1 MDQFIRV
8 GDLDNRLLVGLY
20 TSMQSSLKPLDRRQN
35 TAAQA
40 YAQLRAWIISGELR
54 PGQVISE
61 PKMAL
66 TFGVSRT
73 PIREVFKRLQDEK
86 LLDIFPQQGTVVSP
100 IDIALVRSNQFIR
113 ETLELRTIAL
123 AATLA
128 DAQDIAGLRTQM
140 EAQNQLVREGN
151 PRRFFAAD
159 DHFHETLIGI
169 AGQPAVWKTIEDAK
183 AQIDRV
189 RHLSL
194 EDPDWLRRIYVEHL
208 AITDSIARRDPDG
221 AVVAMQAHLH
231 TVFAAIDMIAQAH
244 PHFLKKDQ
252 RTEAPAF

>member
-1 MDQFIRV
+1 
-8 GDLDNRLLVGLY
+8 
-20 TSMQSSLKPLDRRQN
+20 MQENLARPIDRRHN
-35 TAAQA
+35 AAAQA

-100 IDIALVRSNQFIR
+100 IDIELVRTNQFIR
-113 ETLELRTIAL
+113 ETLELRTIDL
-123 AATLA
+123 AASLA
-128 DAQDIAGLRTQM
+128 GPANI
-140 EAQNQLVREGN
+140 NQLKAQMLQQKELVKSRDH
-151 PRRFFAAD
+151 RAFFAAD
-159 DHFHETLIGI
+159 DYFHESLIGI
-169 AGQPAVWKTIEDAK
+169 AGQPAVWTVIVDAK

-194 EDPDWLRRIYVEHL
+194 EDPEWLKRIYLEHEAIVE
-208 AITDSIARRDPDG
+208 AIAQHDRRG
-221 AVVAMQAHLH
+221 AVAAMQQHLT
-231 TVFAAIDMIAQAH
+231 TVFAAIDNIALAH

-252 RTEAPAF
+252 RTEPSAF

>member
-1 MDQFIRV
+1 M
-8 GDLDNRLLVGLY
+8 
-20 TSMQSSLKPLDRRQN
+20 KPLDRRQN

-100 IDIALVRSNQFIR
+100 IDIALVRSNHFIR
-113 ETLELRTIAL
+113 ETLELRTSAL

-151 PRRFFAAD
+151 HRRFFAAD

-194 EDPDWLRRIYVEHL
+194 EDPNWLRRIYVEHL

>member
-1 MDQFIRV
+1 
-8 GDLDNRLLVGLY
+8 
-20 TSMQSSLKPLDRRQN
+20 MQSSLKPLDRRQN
-35 TAAQA
+35 TASQA

-61 PKMAL
+61 PKMAI

-123 AATLA
+123 AATLSGPG
-128 DAQDIAGLRTQM
+128 DIALLREQM
-140 EAQNQLVREGN
+140 AVQKHLVKDGN
-151 PRRFFAAD
+151 HRKFFAAD

-194 EDPDWLRRIYVEHL
+194 EDPDWLRRIYDEHQ
-208 AITDSIARRDPDG
+208 AITEAIALHDAAR
-221 AVVAMQAHLH
+221 AVAAMQSHLH
-231 TVFAAIDMIAQAH
+231 TVFAAIDKIALAH

>member
-1 MDQFIRV
+1 MDKFIRV
-8 GDLDNRLLVGLY
+8 GGLDNRLPVSLY

-61 PKMAL
+61 PKMAI

-86 LLDIFPQQGTVVSP
+86 LLDIFPQQGTVISP

-128 DAQDIAGLRTQM
+128 RSQDVAALRLQM
-140 EAQNQLVREGN
+140 ETQKQLVQEGN
-151 PRRFFAAD
+151 HRRFFAAD

-208 AITDSIARRDPDG
+208 AITDAIADHNAEK
-221 AVVAMQAHLH
+221 AVAAMQSHLH
-231 TVFAAIDMIAQAH
+231 TVFAAIDKIAQAH

>member
-1 MDQFIRV
+1 MIHPDRV
-8 GDLDNRLLVGLY
+8 LDKKQQVGLY
-20 TSMQSSLKPLDRRQN
+20 TSMQAISKPLDRRQN

-40 YAQLRAWIISGELR
+40 YAQLREWIISGELR
-54 PGQVISE
+54 PGQSISE
-61 PKMAL
+61 PKMAI

-86 LLDIFPQQGTVVSP
+86 LLDIFPQKGTVVSP

-113 ETLELRTIAL
+113 ETLELRTIVL

-128 DAQDIAGLRTQM
+128 SPQDIALLRTQM
-140 EAQNQLVREGN
+140 EAQKQLVEDGN
-151 PRRFFAAD
+151 HRQFFAAD
-159 DHFHETLIGI
+159 DYFHETLIGI

-194 EDPDWLRRIYVEHL
+194 EDPEWLRRIYAEHR
-208 AITDSIARRDPDG
+208 AITESIAHHD
-221 AVVAMQAHLH
+221 AVQAVAAMQAHLH
-231 TVFAAIDMIAQAH
+231 TVFAAIDKIALAH

>member
-1 MDQFIRV
+1 M
-8 GDLDNRLLVGLY
+8 Y
-20 TSMQSSLKPLDRRQN
+20 TSMQTNLKPLDRRQN

-61 PKMAL
+61 PKMAM

-123 AATLA
+123 AATHA
-128 DAQDIAGLRTQM
+128 HAQDIAGLRAQMVTQK
-140 EAQNQLVREGN
+140 QLVKAGDH
-151 PRRFFAAD
+151 RRFFVAD
-159 DHFHETLIGI
+159 DHFHATLIGI
-169 AGQPAVWKTIEDAK
+169 AGQPTVWKTIEDAK

-194 EDPDWLRRIYVEHL
+194 EDPEWLRRIFTEHR
-208 AITDSIARRDPDG
+208 AITDAIAKHDTEE
-221 AVVAMQAHLH
+221 AVAAMQAHLH
-231 TVFAAIDMIAQAH
+231 TVFAAIDKIAQAH
-244 PHFLKKDQ
+244 PHFLKKD
-252 RTEAPAF
+252 RRSEAPAF

>member
-1 MDQFIRV
+1 M
-8 GDLDNRLLVGLY
+8 Y
-20 TSMQSSLKPLDRRQN
+20 TSMQAISKPLDRRQN
-35 TAAQA
+35 TATQA
-40 YAQLRAWIISGELR
+40 YNQLREWIISGQLR
-54 PGQVISE
+54 PGQSISE

-100 IDIALVRSNQFIR
+100 IDIELVRSNQFIR

-123 AATLA
+123 AAKFA
-128 DAQDIAGLRTQM
+128 KPEDIADLQAQM
-140 EAQNQLVREGN
+140 QIQKQLVEEGN
-151 PRRFFAAD
+151 HRGFFSAD
-159 DHFHETLIGI
+159 DCFHEILIGI
-169 AGQPAVWKTIEDAK
+169 AGQPAVWKTIEGAK

-194 EDPDWLRRIYVEHL
+194 EDPDWLRRIYNEHL
-208 AITDSIARRDPDG
+208 VVTEAIAQHDPVR
-221 AVVAMQAHLH
+221 AVEAMQSHLN
-231 TVFAAIDMIAQAH
+231 TVFAAINNIAQAH

-252 RTEAPAF
+252 RTETQAF

>member
-1 MDQFIRV
+1 MQTCPPGRR
-8 GDLDNRLLVGLY
+8 LDNQLRVDLY
-20 TSMQSSLKPLDRRQN
+20 TSMQTNLKPLDRRQN

-61 PKMAL
+61 PKMAM

-73 PIREVFKRLQDEK
+73 PIREVFKRLQDEQ

-128 DAQDIAGLRTQM
+128 DVQDIAGLHAQM
-140 EAQNQLVREGN
+140 EAQKQLVREGN
-151 PRRFFAAD
+151 HRRFFAAD

-194 EDPDWLRRIYVEHL
+194 EDPDWLRRIYTEHL
-208 AITDSIARRDPDG
+208 AITDAIACHDAAE
-221 AVVAMQAHLH
+221 AVEAMQSHLH
-231 TVFAAIDMIAQAH
+231 TVYVAIDKIALAH

-252 RTEAPAF
+252 RTESPAF

>member
-1 MDQFIRV
+1 
-8 GDLDNRLLVGLY
+8 
-20 TSMQSSLKPLDRRQN
+20 MQESLQKPIDRRHN
-35 TAAQA
+35 AAAQA

-73 PIREVFKRLQDEK
+73 PIREDFKRLQDEK
-86 LLDIFPQQGTVVSP
+86 LLDIFPQQGTIVSP
-100 IDIALVRSNQFIR
+100 IDIELVRSNQFIR

-123 AATLA
+123 AAKLA
-128 DAQDIAGLRTQM
+128 TPEHIADLRRQM
-140 EAQNQLVREGN
+140 VEQKQLVKQGN
-151 PRRFFAAD
+151 HRKFFAAD
-159 DHFHETLIGI
+159 DFYHETLIGI
-169 AGQPAVWKTIEDAK
+169 AGQPAVWKTIVDAK

-194 EDPDWLRRIYVEHL
+194 EDPHWLKRIYAEHV
-208 AITDSIARRDPDG
+208 AITEAVAQHQHDG
-221 AVVAMQAHLH
+221 AVEAMSDHLH
-231 TVFAAIDMIAQAH
+231 TVFAAIDKIAQAH

-252 RTEAPAF
+252 RTETLAF

>member
-1 MDQFIRV
+1 
-8 GDLDNRLLVGLY
+8 
-20 TSMQSSLKPLDRRQN
+20 MQENIARPIDRRHN
-35 TAAQA
+35 TAQQA

-100 IDIALVRSNQFIR
+100 IDIDLVRTNQFIR
-113 ETLELRTIAL
+113 ETLELRTISL
-123 AATLA
+123 AAAQASSA
-128 DAQDIAGLRTQM
+128 DIERLRAQMVTQSQM
-140 EAQNQLVREGN
+140 VKARDH
-151 PRRFFAAD
+151 RAFFAAD
-159 DHFHETLIGI
+159 DFFHESLINI
-169 AGQPAVWKTIEDAK
+169 AGQPAVWTVIVDAK

-194 EDPDWLRRIYVEHL
+194 EDPEWLERIYLEHL
-208 AITDSIARRDPDG
+208 AITEAIAQHDT
-221 AVVAMQAHLH
+221 AKAIEAMGQHLH
-231 TVFAAIDMIAQAH
+231 TVFAAIDRIAMAH
-244 PHFLKKDQ
+244 PHFLKKDP
-252 RTEAPAF
+252 RTEPPVFPKNQP

>member
-151 PRRFFAAD
+151 HRRFFAAD

-194 EDPDWLRRIYVEHL
+194 EDPNWLRRIYVEHL